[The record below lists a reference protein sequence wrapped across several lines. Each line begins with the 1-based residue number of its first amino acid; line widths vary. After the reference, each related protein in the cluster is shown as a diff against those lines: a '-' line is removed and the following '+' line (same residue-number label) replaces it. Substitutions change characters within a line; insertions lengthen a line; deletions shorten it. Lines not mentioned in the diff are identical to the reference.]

1 MRSRFMTRVGIE
13 LLLLAAV
20 LAVSACGC
28 SRPATSGGDTA
39 KQSQLASGTTD
50 ASASVSATGSAGKA
64 GQDEPTSGTASEPTP
79 KPLSDADAKA
89 IDAELSAIQRELDS
103 MSLPGDSDF
112 GGIESG
118 LE

>member
-1 MRSRFMTRVGIE
+1 MHSRFMTRVGIA
-13 LLLLAAV
+13 LLLFAAV

-28 SRPATSGGDTA
+28 SRPATSGGELA
-39 KQSQLASGTTD
+39 KQSQLASGTTG
-50 ASASVSATGSAGKA
+50 ASSSVSATGS
-64 GQDEPTSGTASEPTP
+64 GQDETTSGASEPTP